1 MQIRIPAARAA
12 LFLACLAA
20 AACGPRDI
28 GDGSSRDGEVPHTP
42 APAVD
47 AMRMPMTGEGAIP
60 QMLYDF
66 NRPEVMD
73 YRIKRNQMGLRQ
85 ETGTAVSPE
94 DPAYRATPRQRSPFR
109 Q

>member
-1 MQIRIPAARAA
+1 MQIRIIAARAA
-12 LFLACLAA
+12 LLLACLAA
-20 AACGPRDI
+20 AACGPKDI
-28 GDGSSRDGEVPHTP
+28 GEGASRDNDLPHTP
-42 APAVD
+42 APAVE
-47 AMRMPMTGEGAIP
+47 AMRKPMTGEGAIP

-73 YRIKRNQMGLRQ
+73 YRIKRNQMSLRQ
-85 ETGTAVSPE
+85 KGGTAISPE